1 MMEGS
6 NCFSKKDIQIHTSG
20 SSADLFRIL
29 MMLNM
34 YRLYSI
40 LITFIR
46 KCFVWFILIHSS
58 IIIKSKEYKTFKYI
72 ETRNPAQVNIRAW
85 ERPPQWRDSYA
96 QIIKWMRK
104 KVQLWKVQACIAFF
118 VPDLHEF
125 YTGQILNVVQN
136 VKDQNASIDKIPAG
150 TLLIESHC
158 ASLNSE
164 FQNCVAS
171 FWEKVL
177 CKYTGTSGRF
187 QIMLRKIETDSKD
200 DNRNLRY
207 NYP

>member
-6 NCFSKKDIQIHTSG
+6 NCFPKKDIQIHTSG

-136 VKDQNASIDKIPAG
+136 VKDHRI
-150 TLLIESHC
+150 TLCIFEFWISKLCCLI
-158 ASLNSE
+158 
-164 FQNCVAS
+164 
-171 FWEKVL
+171 
-177 CKYTGTSGRF
+177 
-187 QIMLRKIETDSKD
+187 LRKSFVQIYRNFRAFPNNAEENW
-200 DNRNLRY
+200 NRL
-207 NYP
+207 

>member
-1 MMEGS
+1 MMVGS
-6 NCFSKKDIQIHTSG
+6 NCFPKKNIQIHTSG
-20 SSADLFRIL
+20 SSADLFRIP

-58 IIIKSKEYKTFKYI
+58 IIIKSKEYKTFKCI
-72 ETRNPAQVNIRAW
+72 ETRNPVQVNIRAW

-125 YTGQILNVVQN
+125 YTGTDLERCSKCQRSKCINRQN
-136 VKDQNASIDKIPAG
+136 PGRDSVNRI
-150 TLLIESHC
+150 TLCIFEFWISKLCCLI
-158 ASLNSE
+158 
-164 FQNCVAS
+164 
-171 FWEKVL
+171 
-177 CKYTGTSGRF
+177 
-187 QIMLRKIETDSKD
+187 LRKSFVQIYRNFRAFPNNAEENW
-200 DNRNLRY
+200 NRL
-207 NYP
+207 

>member
-1 MMEGS
+1 MMKGS
-6 NCFSKKDIQIHTSG
+6 NCFPKKDIQIHTSG
-20 SSADLFRIL
+20 SSADFFRIP

-58 IIIKSKEYKTFKYI
+58 IIIKSKEYKTFKCI

-104 KVQLWKVQACIAFF
+104 KVQLWKVQAYIAFF

-136 VKDQNASIDKIPAG
+136 VKDQNVSTNKIPAG
-150 TLLIESHC
+150 TPLIE
-158 ASLNSE
+158 
-164 FQNCVAS
+164 
-171 FWEKVL
+171 
-177 CKYTGTSGRF
+177 
-187 QIMLRKIETDSKD
+187 
-200 DNRNLRY
+200 
-207 NYP
+207 